1 MTFDEWWVDQHGQNW
16 RAIFTH
22 SAKDA
27 AEESW
32 NAATK
37 VEREACAKVCENTI
51 TDAILGGNKEYNT
64 GREMGAIVCANK
76 IRMRSNEHN

>member
-1 MTFDEWWVDQHGQNW
+1 MTFEEWWIDQHGQNW

-32 NAATK
+32 NAAT
-37 VEREACAKVCENTI
+37 EAAREACAKVCLDE
-51 TDAILGGNKEYNT
+51 
-64 GREMGAIVCANK
+64 ANK
-76 IRMRSNEHN
+76 QWAAFEAEKTDYLEGRADSADYLWQKMRSNV